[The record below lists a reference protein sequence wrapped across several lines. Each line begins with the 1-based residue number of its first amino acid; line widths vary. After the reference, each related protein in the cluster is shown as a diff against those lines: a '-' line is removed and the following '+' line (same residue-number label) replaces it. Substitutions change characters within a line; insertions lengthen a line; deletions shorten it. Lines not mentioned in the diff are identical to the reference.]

1 MQTINLTNF
10 TEDVD
15 GKLTLASGYQLENLL
30 IWKWNFH
37 FFNGVKSD
45 YIGLPLKSGSCCAVI
60 WTKLL
65 MKKIPINAIFKWK
78 ATGMD
83 KNALTYF

>member
-1 MQTINLTNF
+1 MQTINLKNF

-65 MKKIPINAIFKWK
+65 LKKSQLMQFSNEKPQEWTK
-78 ATGMD
+78 TH
-83 KNALTYF
+83 